1 MSNIRLTYSGLIS
14 FLVTIASLFTGLIFT
29 LIVTRRLDQDHFAM
43 WSLIGGIIAYSMA
56 FSPISNYWLA
66 RHIAR
71 GEKEAVTGIIS
82 AIIFSIAAIGVYFIA
97 TLILS
102 NSSDVDFKIL
112 LFAVLLVPLSYI
124 VRGFSTIVS
133 SYKPQGASYS
143 ALVFEITKI
152 PIGFLLVYILD
163 LGIIGAITTAAISHI
178 AQLIFCVIYSKDRL
192 KEQFHYGVFKSWV
205 KLSWLPFFA
214 ALHDRIINLDSTIYT
229 LIMGSVTGVA
239 FVGIARTLG
248 NLVSNTS
255 SLAVGLA
262 PKLLATQNIQHTEL
276 MMDRILLFAIPTLGF
291 TITFAKPSLWVLN
304 PIYIDAVN
312 LVYLW
317 SISHFTWVI
326 YGIFTSTLES
336 LEKIDIGFKATTRE
350 YLKSRLFTVRLVF
363 VVGYSAYI
371 VALTSVF
378 MILPKSE
385 SSMLETVFW
394 WGVVYAASNIS
405 ILAAFSIMTAKQISF
420 KFPAKKTVKY
430 SVAALL
436 ACSITYFLISQ
447 YLEYEE
453 SIFVFGPNLI
463 PYMLLFGGLYF
474 GVLMLW
480 DSDSRKLFQQIFLE
494 FKNRS

>member
-14 FLVTIASLFTGLIFT
+14 LLLTIVSLFTGLIFT
-29 LIVTRRLDQDHFAM
+29 LIVTRRLDQAHFAM
-43 WSLIGGIIAYSMA
+43 WSLIGSIIAYAMI
-56 FSPISNYWLA
+56 FSPISNYWLT
-66 RHIAR
+66 RHVAR
-71 GEKEAVTGIIS
+71 GEKESVTGIIS
-82 AIIFSIAAIGVYFIA
+82 AVIFSIAAIGVYLIA

-102 NSSDVDFKIL
+102 NSSDADYRIL
-112 LFAVLLVPLSYI
+112 LFAVLLVPLTYI
-124 VRGFSTIVS
+124 VKGFSTIIS
-133 SYKPQGASYS
+133 SYKPQGVSYG
-143 ALVFEITKI
+143 ALIFEVVKI
-152 PIGFLLVYILD
+152 PTGFLLVYVLD
-163 LGIIGAITTAAISHI
+163 LGVMGAVTTAAISHLT
-178 AQLIFCVIYSKDRL
+178 QLGFYIVYSKDRL
-192 KEQFHYGVFKSWV
+192 KEQFHHGIFKRWI
-205 KLSWLPFFA
+205 KLSWLPIFA
-214 ALHDRIINLDSTIYT
+214 VLHDRIINLDSTIYT

-239 FVGIARTLG
+239 FVGIAKTLG

-420 KFPAKKTVKY
+420 KFPAKKTIKY

-463 PYMLLFGGLYF
+463 PYMLIFGGLYF